1 MFSNMNRVFRKYNFT
16 TVSVFEVLTIVFII
30 FDNALMPLLNGIMIT
45 FFTETFIRACGIL
58 LKY

>member
-45 FFTETFIRACGIL
+45 VFTETFIRACGIL